1 MTSVIID
8 MVSRGSVEAPLR
20 VSESLEV
27 IDLITSQ
34 FIFYNKREKYTGLLL
49 LLILLRAEMLSLVFQ
64 LQSECVIP
72 ILIVKNF
79 RILILISAFAKEHS
93 IVIFKTRISN
103 FDSYLT
109 IPHIIFFSPKTH
121 KEPSTDPLVA
131 I

>member
-72 ILIVKNF
+72 I
-79 RILILISAFAKEHS
+79 
-93 IVIFKTRISN
+93 
-103 FDSYLT
+103 FDSNELQDSDFD
-109 IPHIIFFSPKTH
+109 ISLCKRAQHCALGPF
-121 KEPSTDPLVA
+121 L
-131 I
+131 

>member
-8 MVSRGSVEAPLR
+8 MVSRGSVEAPLG

-34 FIFYNKREKYTGLLL
+34 FIFYNNGEKYNGLLL

-79 RILILISAFAKEHS
+79 RILILILAYAKEN
-93 IVIFKTRISN
+93 SN
-103 FDSYLT
+103 VLL
-109 IPHIIFFSPKTH
+109 
-121 KEPSTDPLVA
+121 DPF
-131 I
+131 